1 MVKSPGWFQ
10 VKAGEDISGTT
21 SFYIDVSNFYKDNC
35 AINPLPMTRY
45 LDPKND
51 FIFKKI
57 FGHHPDLLKS
67 FLNAVL
73 PLPEGCIIESLT
85 YLISE
90 HVPVLDGS
98 KSSIVDVRCKDNHD
112 HYFIVEMQMEWITD
126 FIKRML
132 YNTATTYVRQLKK
145 GEPYQK
151 LSPVYGL
158 ALINDRFEEG
168 EEWFHHYKMSHATD
182 EKKILNDI
190 QLVLIE
196 LPKLKPTTIT
206 EKKLTI
212 LWLRFLKEINEKTK
226 EIDPHLLEVEEIKK
240 ALELLEVASY
250 NETELLEY
258 DKRWDL
264 VSSEKTLLT
273 GKFAEGLAKGEAKG
287 LTKGRAE
294 GEIKAKT
301 EMVRN
306 FHQLGIPIEQ
316 IAIAAKLS
324 HQEVEDMILKT

>member
-1 MVKSPGWFQ
+1 
-10 VKAGEDISGTT
+10 
-21 SFYIDVSNFYKDNC
+21 
-35 AINPLPMTRY
+35 MTRY

-73 PLPEGCIIESLT
+73 PLPEGCVIESLT
-85 YLISE
+85 YLVSE
-90 HVPVLDGS
+90 HVPILDGA
-98 KSSIVDVRCKDNHD
+98 KSSIVDVRCKDNHG
-112 HYFIVEMQMEWITD
+112 HYFIVEMQMEWIKD

-132 YNTATTYVRQLKK
+132 YNTATTYVQQLKK

-158 ALINDRFEEG
+158 ALLNDRFEEG
-168 EEWFHHYKMSHATD
+168 EEWFHHYKMSHVGNQKD
-182 EKKILNDI
+182 EKKTLNDI

-206 EKKLTI
+206 EKKLAI

-226 EIDPHLLEVEEIKK
+226 EIDPHLLEVKEIKQ

-250 NETELLEY
+250 NEAELLEY

-264 VSSEKTLLT
+264 VSSEKTLLI
-273 GKFAEGLAKGEAKG
+273 GRFAEGKAE
-287 LTKGRAE
+287 GRAE
-294 GEIKAKT
+294 GRVEGYIEIAMKL
-301 EMVRN
+301 
-306 FHQLGIPIEQ
+306 HQMGFSMNQITSATGLVEEQ
-316 IAIAAKLS
+316 
-324 HQEVEDMILKT
+324 LKEFLT

>member
-1 MVKSPGWFQ
+1 
-10 VKAGEDISGTT
+10 
-21 SFYIDVSNFYKDNC
+21 
-35 AINPLPMTRY
+35 MTRY

-73 PLPEGCIIESLT
+73 PLPEGCVIESLT
-85 YLISE
+85 YLVSE
-90 HVPVLDGS
+90 HVPILDGA
-98 KSSIVDVRCKDNHD
+98 KSSIVDVRCKDNHG
-112 HYFIVEMQMEWITD
+112 HYFIVEMQMEWIKD

-132 YNTATTYVRQLKK
+132 YNTATTYVQQLKK

-158 ALINDRFEEG
+158 ALLNDRFEEG
-168 EEWFHHYKMSHATD
+168 EDWFHHYKMSHVSNQKNEKN
-182 EKKILNDI
+182 EKKTLNDI

-196 LPKLKPTTIT
+196 LPKLKPTTMT
-206 EKKLTI
+206 EKKLAI

-226 EIDPHLLEVEEIKK
+226 EIDPHLLEVKEIKQ

-250 NETELLEY
+250 NEAELLEY

-264 VSSEKTLLT
+264 VSSEKTLLI
-273 GKFAEGLAKGEAKG
+273 GRFAEGKAVGLAEGKAAGLAEGEAKG
-287 LTKGRAE
+287 RIE
-294 GEIKAKT
+294 GVTEIVLNMYHSKISLEK
-301 EMVRN
+301 
-306 FHQLGIPIEQ
+306 
-316 IAIAAKLS
+316 IASIAKLS
-324 HQEVEDMILKT
+324 LEAVKKLLEQYHLKNSE